1 MPTSRAHSIHPPPER
16 PNSHRL
22 LAIAALQGRTA
33 FVLLPPAA
41 AGVCFGG
48 QVPEVRV
55 VMVTFTV
62 IPRVSILDLFA
73 RASSGPCGPS
83 GPRLAFIGH
92 ISRPL
97 SCICHRLGIRVF
109 VKVFLVD
116 IQVVFA
122 STTQGCLAEAC
133 RCVRPAEVPVIPR
146 KSDILGAG
154 GRTVQCA
161 VSYRIPQISGVTCSH
176 QQHIPPPPPCG

>member
-1 MPTSRAHSIHPPPER
+1 M
-16 PNSHRL
+16 
-22 LAIAALQGRTA
+22 
-33 FVLLPPAA
+33 
-41 AGVCFGG
+41 
-48 QVPEVRV
+48 PEVRV

-73 RASSGPCGPS
+73 HASSGPCCPS

-97 SCICHRLGIRVF
+97 SCICHQLGICVF
-109 VKVFLVD
+109 VEVFFVD

-133 RCVRPAEVPVIPR
+133 RCVRLAEVPVIPR

-161 VSYRIPQISGVTCSH
+161 VSDRTSQISGVTWS